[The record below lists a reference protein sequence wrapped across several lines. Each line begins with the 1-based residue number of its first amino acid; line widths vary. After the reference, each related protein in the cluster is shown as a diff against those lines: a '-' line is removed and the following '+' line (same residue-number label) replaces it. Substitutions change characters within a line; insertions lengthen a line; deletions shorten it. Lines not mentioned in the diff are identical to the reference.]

1 MEEIKKFWN
10 SLDGVFIVRKRE
22 LFLGGAL
29 CAMTGL
35 SLGLLLSPRKTV
47 VVEAEPEKIEKK
59 KHHLTGKH
67 RE

>member
-1 MEEIKKFWN
+1 M
-10 SLDGVFIVRKRE
+10 FIVRKRE

-59 KHHLTGKH
+59 KHHLIGKH
-67 RE
+67 

>member
-10 SLDGVFIVRKRE
+10 SLDGVFIVHKRE

-47 VVEAEPEKIEKK
+47 VIEAEPEKVEKK
-59 KHHLTGKH
+59 KHHLIGKH
-67 RE
+67 

>member
-1 MEEIKKFWN
+1 MEEMKKFWN
-10 SLDGVFIVRKRE
+10 SLDGVLFVRKRE

-47 VVEAEPEKIEKK
+47 VIETEPEKVEKK
-59 KHHLTGKH
+59 KHHLLGKH
-67 RE
+67 